1 MNLDNRLKRITDFIP
16 SDSYILDVGC
26 DHALLDIYLVLNR
39 NNVKL
44 IASDINENP
53 LKIAKENIKKYNL
66 EDEITLEKAD
76 GVSKINDEVDTVV
89 IAGMGT
95 STINDIIN
103 NDLKK
108 LKNVKKIIISS
119 HTSSFELREN
129 MNKKGFKIIDE
140 AVVFD
145 KGKYYE
151 IIVYSNGY
159 EKLSKLDM
167 KYGPIISKRKDE
179 ITKAYFNERYL
190 KLIEI
195 YKKIPNGNKKL
206 KDDLNKKIKE
216 IKKFL

>member
-1 MNLDNRLKRITDFIP
+1 MNIDNRLKRITDFIP

-26 DHALLDIYLVLNR
+26 DHALLDIYLALNR

-53 LKIAKENIKKYNL
+53 LKIAQENIRKYNL

>member
-1 MNLDNRLKRITDFIP
+1 MNIDNRLKRITDFIP

-26 DHALLDIYLVLNR
+26 DHALLDIYLALNR
-39 NNVKL
+39 KNVKL

-53 LKIAKENIKKYNL
+53 LKKAQENIRKYNL
-66 EDEITLEKAD
+66 EDKITLVKAD

-108 LKNVKKIIISS
+108 LKNVKKIILSS
-119 HTSSFELREN
+119 HTSSFELRVN

>member
-26 DHALLDIYLVLNR
+26 DHALLDIYLALNR

-53 LKIAKENIKKYNL
+53 LKIAKENIKKHNL
-66 EDEITLEKAD
+66 EDKIKLEKAD
-76 GVSKINDEVDTVV
+76 GVSKINDEVDIVV

-103 NDLKK
+103 NDLEK

-140 AVVFD
+140 VVVFD

-167 KYGPIISKRKDE
+167 EYGPIISKRKDE

-195 YKKIPNGNKKL
+195 YKKIPNGNEKL

>member
-26 DHALLDIYLVLNR
+26 DHALLDIYLALNR

-190 KLIEI
+190 LLIEI
-195 YKKIPNGNKKL
+195 YKKIPNSNKKL

>member
-26 DHALLDIYLVLNR
+26 DHALLDIYLALNR

-95 STINDIIN
+95 FTINDIIN

>member
-26 DHALLDIYLVLNR
+26 DHALLDIYLALNR

-108 LKNVKKIIISS
+108 LKNVKKIILSS

>member
-26 DHALLDIYLVLNR
+26 DHALLDIYLALNR

-216 IKKFL
+216 IKKFH

>member
-1 MNLDNRLKRITDFIP
+1 MNLDNRLKRITDCIP

-26 DHALLDIYLVLNR
+26 DHALLDIYLALNR

>member
-1 MNLDNRLKRITDFIP
+1 MNIDNRLKRITDFIP

-26 DHALLDIYLVLNR
+26 DHALLDIYLALNR

-190 KLIEI
+190 LLIEI
-195 YKKIPNGNKKL
+195 YKKIPNSNKKL